1 MFLNKWA
8 VENKTKKL
16 LFLFH
21 LILSNDQQKQGKKSE
36 RRQDCATHKKASVYI
51 LLLQEN
57 VGRRK
62 HTAAMYD
69 ERQISIPMHFS
80 KLACRF
86 NISDR
91 LSKHLNVL
99 YKKYDI
105 KALT

>member
-21 LILSNDQQKQGKKSE
+21 LILSNDQQKQGKKLE
-36 RRQDCATHKKASVYI
+36 RGQVCATHKEASVYI
-51 LLLQEN
+51 LLQEN
-57 VGRRK
+57 VGRCEY
-62 HTAAMYD
+62 TAAMYD
-69 ERQISIPMHFS
+69 ERQISILMHFS

-91 LSKHLNVL
+91 LSKHLNF
-99 YKKYDI
+99 
-105 KALT
+105 